1 MDLGPDTQNPVSGAV
16 VRQMDSQIPGTPL
29 NVKFLTPS
37 GGGTGGIPG
46 GYFGGCGHVELNT
59 SSAQVVCEFNTNILV
74 SGVYQDQTVIFPLQY
89 AGSMIYPRTLIT
101 GNTTISGNVIVK

>member
-1 MDLGPDTQNPVSGAV
+1 MSG
-16 VRQMDSQIPGTPL
+16 R
-29 NVKFLTPS
+29 
-37 GGGTGGIPG
+37 
-46 GYFGGCGHVELNT
+46 CGLPHHHVELSV

-101 GNTTISGNVIVK
+101 GNTTISGNVTVK